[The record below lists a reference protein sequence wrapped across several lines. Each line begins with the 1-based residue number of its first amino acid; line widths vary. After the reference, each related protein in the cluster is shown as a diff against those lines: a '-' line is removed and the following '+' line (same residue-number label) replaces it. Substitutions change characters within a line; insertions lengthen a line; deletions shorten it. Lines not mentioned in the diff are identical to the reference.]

1 MEPTSIAERKLRN
14 GITAVVGEMNR
25 ELYGKDLHDENRAE
39 EAASV
44 SSMDT
49 DLVGKLVREVIDQ
62 VNCRKT
68 SEIVLRDE
76 LRDSV
81 TEFNVRIGGDFFEY
95 CIRRR
100 ATKG

>member
-1 MEPTSIAERKLRN
+1 MAERKLRN
-14 GITAVVGEMNR
+14 GITAVVGELNR
-25 ELYGKDLHDENRAE
+25 ELYGKDLRDRYCTE

-44 SSMDT
+44 SAMDT
-49 DLVGKLVREVIDQ
+49 DLVGMLVKEVVDQ
-62 VNCRKT
+62 INCRKT

-95 CIRRR
+95 YIRRR
-100 ATKG
+100 KTKG